1 MPACPHYPS
10 RHAFHTANFEGI
22 VSALVECLYTV
33 SGVGTT
39 SFTIDPSGYASNFE
53 GIVQCIEDL
62 NFTLSGISAGGG
74 GSVIS
79 GVAGGSGIYVVTSG
93 STSVINVNYPNV
105 FQNSVSGHVIGQG
118 TVSVSYSGNSVV
130 ISGSGTGGGGGGAS
144 VTISGSPPSSY
155 NTGDLWFDV
164 NQGRLLVYASGGSVS
179 APDWYQTN
187 AEALANISQYP
198 PSGTGL
204 NAPVRDGV
212 LWFNTLLGTLFIY
225 DATSS
230 GWYETQRN
238 ATAAYG
244 TAAPAPDSLGSLWY
258 DTVNPDLRIW
268 NGTTWTTAI

>member
-1 MPACPHYPS
+1 
-10 RHAFHTANFEGI
+10 
-22 VSALVECLYTV
+22 
-33 SGVGTT
+33 
-39 SFTIDPSGYASNFE
+39 
-53 GIVQCIEDL
+53 VQCIEDL

-74 GSVIS
+74 SSVIS
-79 GVAGGSGIYVVTSG
+79 GVTGGSGIYVVTSG

-105 FQNSVSGHVIGQG
+105 FQNSVSGHVIGEG

-130 ISGSGTGGGGGGAS
+130 ISGAAGAS
-144 VTISGSPPSSY
+144 VTVSGSPPGSY
-155 NTGDLWFDV
+155 NTGALWFDT

-179 APDWYQTN
+179 TPDWYQTN

-244 TAAPAPDSLGSLWY
+244 TAAPAPDSLGALWY
-258 DTVNPDLRIW
+258 DTVSPDLRVW
-268 NGTTWTTAI
+268 NGTTWTNTI

>member
-10 RHAFHTANFEGI
+10 RHAFHTANFGGI

-33 SGVGTT
+33 SGVGTS

-62 NFTLSGISAGGG
+62 NFTLSGLFANSI
-74 GSVIS
+74 VIVS
-79 GVAGGSGIYVVTSG
+79 GIVGGSGIYVTPSG
-93 STSVINVNYPNV
+93 GTSVINVNYPNV

-118 TVSVSYSGNSVV
+118 TVGVSYSGNSVV
-130 ISGSGTGGGGGGAS
+130 ISGKAGAS
-144 VTISGSPPSSY
+144 VAVSGSPNSSCAV
-155 NTGDLWFDV
+155 GDLWFDT
-164 NQGRLLVYASGGSVS
+164 NQGRLFVYASGGSVS
-179 APDWYQTN
+179 NPDWYQTN

-244 TAAPAPDSLGSLWY
+244 AAAPAPDSLGSLWY

>member
-1 MPACPHYPS
+1 
-10 RHAFHTANFEGI
+10 
-22 VSALVECLYTV
+22 
-33 SGVGTT
+33 VGTST
-39 SFTIDPSGYASNFE
+39 FTIDPSGYASNFE

-62 NFTLSGISAGGG
+62 NFTLSGLFAS
-74 GSVIS
+74 SVVIVS
-79 GVAGGSGIYVVTSG
+79 GIVGGSGIYVTPSG
-93 STSVINVNYPNV
+93 GTSVVNVNYPNV

-118 TVSVSYSGNSVV
+118 TVGVSYSGNSVV
-130 ISGSGTGGGGGGAS
+130 ISGKAGAS
-144 VTISGSPPSSY
+144 VAVSGSPNSSY
-155 NTGDLWFDV
+155 AVGDLWFDT
-164 NQGRLLVYASGGSVS
+164 NQGRLFVYASGGSVS
-179 APDWYQTN
+179 NPDWYQTN

-268 NGTTWTTAI
+268 DGTTWTTAI

>member
-10 RHAFHTANFEGI
+10 RHAFHPANFEGI

-33 SGVGTT
+33 SGVGTS

-53 GIVQCIEDL
+53 GIVQCVEDL
-62 NFTLSGISAGGG
+62 NFTLSGLFSSAV
-74 GSVIS
+74 VILS
-79 GVAGGSGIYVVTSG
+79 GVVGGSGIYVTPSG
-93 STSVINVNYPNV
+93 GTSVVNVNYPNV
-105 FQNSVSGHVIGQG
+105 FQNSVSGHVIGEG

-130 ISGSGTGGGGGGAS
+130 ISGSGTGGGAS

-155 NTGDLWFDV
+155 DTGDLWFDT
-164 NQGRLLVYASGGSVS
+164 NQGRLLVYASGGSVTY
-179 APDWYQTN
+179 PDWYQTN

-204 NAPVRDGV
+204 NAPVRDGS
-212 LWFNTLLGTLFIY
+212 LWFNTLLGSLFVY

-230 GWYETQRN
+230 GWYEAQRN

>member
-33 SGVGTT
+33 SGVGTN

-62 NFTLSGISAGGG
+62 NFTLSGLYANAF
-74 GSVIS
+74 VIVS
-79 GVAGGSGIYVVTSG
+79 GVVGGSGIYVTPSG
-93 STSVINVNYPNV
+93 GTSVVNVNYPNV
-105 FQNSVSGHVIGQG
+105 FQNSVSGHVLGEG
-118 TVSVSYSGNSVV
+118 NVTVSYSGNSVI
-130 ISGSGTGGGGGGAS
+130 ISGEAGAS
-144 VTISGSPPSSY
+144 VTVSGAPRSSY
-155 NTGDLWFDV
+155 GVGDMWFDT

-179 APDWYQTN
+179 TPDWYQTN

-204 NAPVRDGV
+204 NAPVRDGS
-212 LWFNTLLGTLFIY
+212 LWFNTLLGSLFVY

-230 GWYETQRN
+230 GWYEAQRN
-238 ATAAYG
+238 TTAAYG
-244 TAAPAPDSLGSLWY
+244 AAAPAPDSLGSLWY

-268 NGTTWTTAI
+268 DGTTWTTAI

>member
-10 RHAFHTANFEGI
+10 RHAFHTANFGGI

-33 SGVGTT
+33 SGVGTS

-62 NFTLSGISAGGG
+62 NFTLSGLFANSI
-74 GSVIS
+74 VIVS
-79 GVAGGSGIYVVTSG
+79 GIVGGSGIYVTPSG
-93 STSVINVNYPNV
+93 GTSVINVNYPNV

-118 TVSVSYSGNSVV
+118 TVGVSYSGNSVV
-130 ISGSGTGGGGGGAS
+130 ISGKAGAS
-144 VTISGSPPSSY
+144 VAVSGSPNSSCAV
-155 NTGDLWFDV
+155 GDLWFDT
-164 NQGRLLVYASGGSVS
+164 NQGRLFVYASGGSVS
-179 APDWYQTN
+179 NPDWYQTN

-244 TAAPAPDSLGSLWY
+244 AAASAPDSLGSLWY

>member
-62 NFTLSGISAGGG
+62 NFTLSGLFANSI
-74 GSVIS
+74 VIVS
-79 GVAGGSGIYVVTSG
+79 GVVGGSGIYVTPSG
-93 STSVINVNYPNV
+93 GTSVINVNYPNV

-118 TVSVSYSGNSVV
+118 IVGVSYSGNSVV
-130 ISGSGTGGGGGGAS
+130 ISGKAGAD
-144 VTISGSPPSSY
+144 VTVSGSPNSFCAV
-155 NTGDLWFDV
+155 GDLWFDT
-164 NQGRLLVYASGGSVS
+164 NQGRLFVYASGGSVS
-179 APDWYQTN
+179 NPDWYQTN

-244 TAAPAPDSLGSLWY
+244 AAAPAPDSLGSLWY

>member
-33 SGVGTT
+33 SGVGTS

-62 NFTLSGISAGGG
+62 NFTLSGLFSSAV
-74 GSVIS
+74 VILS
-79 GVAGGSGIYVVTSG
+79 GVVGGSGIYVTPSG
-93 STSVINVNYPNV
+93 GTSVVNVNYPNV

-118 TVSVSYSGNSVV
+118 TVNVAYSGNSVV
-130 ISGSGTGGGGGGAS
+130 ISGKAGAAVAVSGA
-144 VTISGSPPSSY
+144 PNSSY
-155 NTGDLWFDV
+155 AVGDLWFDT
-164 NQGRLLVYASGGSVS
+164 NQGRLFVYASGGSVS
-179 APDWYQTN
+179 TPDWYQTN

-258 DTVNPDLRIW
+258 DTVSPDLRVW
-268 NGTTWTTAI
+268 NGTTWTTTI